1 MFSAY
6 KHASFNPV
14 NFQMK
19 LVPYAFPHTRIK
31 LKRDMK
37 DSSVSG
43 IKLLQ
48 NADIQLSYNH
58 KKITKIVY
66 FCFCN

>member
-6 KHASFNPV
+6 KHASFNAV

-43 IKLLQ
+43 IKMETY
-48 NADIQLSYNH
+48 SYRTTI

>member
-6 KHASFNPV
+6 KHASFNAV

-48 NADIQLSYNH
+48 NADIQLSYNRKKNH
-58 KKITKIVY
+58 KDCL
-66 FCFCN
+66 FLFL

>member
-48 NADIQLSYNH
+48 NTDIQLSYNH
-58 KKITKIVY
+58 KKNHKDCL
-66 FCFCN
+66 FLFL